1 MKTFLL
7 FISIILSTLYSYGQT
22 DTFDNRLK
30 ASNKKIVLWSTYYYL
45 PTLKHDEKGIEL
57 LDQNE
62 KEIGLKLDSCDWCEA
77 AIEGTVFIK
86 KDEKTYVLNYAGRS
100 KNVQLDCRLCKKY
113 SNYDNYSKTGKVLWS
128 TSSGFGKGVMNYNLV
143 PFKTIAVD
151 SSIIPYGTVIYIPH
165 AKGVSYLNA
174 KGETVKHDGL
184 FFAGDTGS
192 KIIGNHIDVFI
203 GTSLKNP
210 FKFIQSSSIGTFDA
224 YIVKDKKLIQ
234 EIAALHR

>member
-1 MKTFLL
+1 MKLYLL
-7 FISIILSTLYSYGQT
+7 FISLILSTLNSFGQS
-22 DTFDNRLK
+22 DTLDNRLK
-30 ASNKKIVLWSTYYYL
+30 TSSKKIILWSTYYYL
-45 PTLKHDEKGIEL
+45 PTLNHDEKGIEL

-62 KEIGLKLDSCDWCEA
+62 KGIGLKLDSCDWCEA

-86 KDEKTYVLNYAGRS
+86 KGEKTYVLNYAGRS

-128 TSSGFGKGVMNYNLV
+128 TSSGFGKGVMNYNIV

-151 SSIIPYGTVIYIPH
+151 SSIIPYGTVIYIPL

-174 KGETVKHDGL
+174 KGETEKHDGL

-203 GTSLKNP
+203 GTNLKNP
-210 FKFIQSSSIGTFDA
+210 FEFIQSSSNGTFDA
-224 YIVKDKKLIQ
+224 YIVQDKKLTQ
-234 EIAALHR
+234 EIEELHR